1 MYQNRT
7 NTWTVVSSI
16 FVGIN
21 FWELNE
27 NHSFKDK
34 LIHGDWSYECNSL
47 LKIAIQFYT
56 FNFVDQLSRKIHEN
70 LYSTTC
76 NTNEN
81 TV

>member
-7 NTWTVVSSI
+7 NTCTVVSSI

-27 NHSFKDK
+27 NHSFKDT
-34 LIHGDWSYECNSL
+34 LIHGDWSYECNLL
-47 LKIAIQFYT
+47 LKIAIQFA
-56 FNFVDQLSRKIHEN
+56 FNFVDQLNKKIHEN
-70 LYSTTC
+70 WYST